1 LVWGASCAVFLNANP
16 DEYQQV
22 KIRDIMSTKGDD
34 RFDSTEAS
42 PWMRPFVPRRFLS
55 NGHLQTIVGNFL
67 PRTYSLPEP
76 ESQLIEVEA
85 GISDRG
91 ASFVLCHCHWQPT
104 EVRGE
109 RLTVVLVH
117 GLEGSSSSPYVLG
130 NTARA
135 WTAGCNVVRMN
146 MRSCGAGEQSSPS
159 IYHAGRSEDVAIVM
173 AELAR
178 THLIRSF
185 ALVGY
190 SMGGN
195 LVLKLAGELG
205 AAPPPYL
212 KAVIGVSPLM
222 DLVASST
229 ALHEPQNRLY
239 ESRFLGAL
247 LKRFRHK
254 VELYPTLYSADG
266 LNKIRTM
273 RQFDEHIVA
282 RYGGFTG
289 ADDYYQRVASSN
301 WVQDIT
307 VPALILHAL
316 DDPFIRMTQETR
328 GKLLANS
335 RIRLVETRHGG
346 HCAFLSLEPGDAGFW
361 AEKTLLDFLLVTVE
375 G

>member
-1 LVWGASCAVFLNANP
+1 
-16 DEYQQV
+16 
-22 KIRDIMSTKGDD
+22 MSTNGED

-55 NGHLQTIVGNFL
+55 NGHLQTIVGSFL
-67 PRTYSLPEP
+67 PRAHSLPEP
-76 ESQLIEVEA
+76 ESQLVEVEA
-85 GISDRG
+85 ANCARG
-91 ASFVLCHCHWQPT
+91 ASSVLCHCHWQPT
-104 EVRGE
+104 EVRSE
-109 RLTVVLVH
+109 RLTMVIVH

-130 NTARA
+130 NSARA
-135 WTAGCNVVRMN
+135 WTSGCNVVRMN
-146 MRSCGAGEQSSPS
+146 MRSCGAGEQYSPS

-205 AAPPPYL
+205 GAPPPYL
-212 KAVIGVSPLM
+212 KAVVGVSPLM
-222 DLVASST
+222 DLVASAT

-239 ESRFLGAL
+239 ESMFLGDL
-247 LKRFRHK
+247 LKRFRRK
-254 VELYPTLYSADG
+254 VELFPGLYTADG

-273 RQFDEHIVA
+273 RQFDEQIVA

-289 ADDYYQRVASSN
+289 PDDYYLSVASSN

-307 VPALILHAL
+307 VPTLILQAL
-316 DDPFIRMTQETR
+316 DDPFIRMTPETR

-335 RIRLVETRHGG
+335 RVRLIETRYGG
-346 HCAFLSLEPGDAGFW
+346 HCAFLSPEPGDAGFW
-361 AEKTLLDFLLVTVE
+361 AERTLLDFLLVTVE